1 MDEGKLQ
8 REKIEQIMQG
18 FSKAGGEKQPATGL
32 R

>member
-8 REKIEQIMQG
+8 RKKIEQIMQG